1 MKPFVI
7 NRNSWHYKLNKHFM
21 NSYSHVMKSQWEPKH
36 GDFCS
41 YWSTTII
48 RVIMAVLFSIAAA
61 ILVYMIGTAFYLY
74 PVQSFKVVALL
85 ILCFAII
92 FTAIAIEAYLITR
105 KKRANK
111 KHESLLMQKYRAYKA
126 KICPFVEYEE

>member
-21 NSYSHVMKSQWEPKH
+21 NSYSHAMKSQWEPKH

-41 YWSTTII
+41 YWSITII
-48 RVIMAVLFSIAAA
+48 RIIMAVLFAIAAA
-61 ILVYMIGTAFYLY
+61 GTLYIIGTAFYLY
-74 PVQSFKVVALL
+74 PVQSFKVVALV

-92 FTAIAIEAYLITR
+92 FTIAAIEAYLTTR
-105 KKRANK
+105 K
-111 KHESLLMQKYRAYKA
+111 KHESLLMQKYRAHKA
-126 KICPFVEYEE
+126 KICPFVEYKE